1 MNLALHF
8 VLFFDKQL
16 PGETS
21 RNSRVIFGDM
31 YISRV
36 RSEHCDWSTEKMR
49 QRLTFMVSIFP
60 RQLNFACKTF
70 QKYCLLCSATLDF
83 SQFKTPKQMKSFVKI
98 KWLMKYTILRWF
110 LFSKNVYQPVEFMNI
125 LMLKRQLILRF
136 TSTKF
141 PEMEISGFL
150 EKFIMYEWFQGW
162 RQASRSR
169 TFVTAWRS
177 AVKLPDGLTVEIN
190 KGD

>member
-8 VLFFDKQL
+8 VLFCDKQL
-16 PGETS
+16 LGETS

-60 RQLNFACKTF
+60 RQLNFACKTL
-70 QKYCLLCSATLDF
+70 QKYCLLRSATLDF

-162 RQASRSR
+162 RLKIYQAGHGPLSQ
-169 TFVTAWRS
+169 
-177 AVKLPDGLTVEIN
+177 LGGLQ
-190 KGD
+190 